1 MSCSLYGLK
10 IGVRVSDP
18 SALTHVRALLPPACK
33 QERFELVD
41 RLYSLVLGGTD
52 RNCATVKRFHIAY
65 ADGLRLSR
73 SLELER
79 TLEDLDS
86 DLGRFVSVSA
96 KDVFFVHAGVVAWRG
111 RAIVIPGASFT
122 GKSSLVAGLVRSG
135 ATYCSDEY
143 AVVDSE
149 GQVHAYRNALSLRS
163 SNRGPSKRVSAEALG
178 ATDTMAPLPIGLIA
192 VTQYRKGARWK
203 PRVLSRGGALMAL
216 VSNTIAIRE
225 RPQPTLSVLAKAVIP
240 ATALEGERGD
250 ADIVAPA
257 LLSALRKI

>member
-1 MSCSLYGLK
+1 MACSLYGLK
-10 IGVRVSDP
+10 IGFRVSDP
-18 SALTHVRALLPPACK
+18 SALARVLALLPPACK
-33 QERFELVD
+33 QEPFELVD

-52 RNCATVKRFHIAY
+52 RSRPAIKRFHIAY
-65 ADGLRLSR
+65 ADGFRLSR

-86 DLGRFVSVSA
+86 DLRRFVAFSA
-96 KDVFFVHAGVVAWRG
+96 KDVLFVHAGVVAWRG
-111 RAIVIPGASFT
+111 RAIVLPGASFT
-122 GKSSLVAGLVRSG
+122 GKSSLVAGLVHSG
-135 ATYCSDEY
+135 AIYCSDEY
-143 AVVDSE
+143 AVVDSA
-149 GQVHAYRNALSLRS
+149 GMVHAYRNALSLRS

-178 ATDTMAPLPIGLIA
+178 ATDTMVPLPIGLIA

-203 PRVLSRGGALMAL
+203 PRALSPGGALMAL

-225 RPQPTLSVLAKAVIP
+225 HPQPTLSILARAVIR

-257 LLSALRKI
+257 LLSAL